1 MDSVGGLVEWKQR
14 KTSFNSIEWIQ
25 LQSELVDSIN
35 AYNLLSIP
43 LNGFFNPVRSPEAE
57 GVVNVLSIPLNG
69 FTSAVSSHHLFPR
82 SPSFNSIEWILARPE
97 FCSVVEK
104 LKESFNSIEW
114 IH

>member
-69 FTSAVSSHHLFPR
+69 FHSMASI
-82 SPSFNSIEWILARPE
+82 SPTVELSMSFNSIEWIRRTL
-97 FCSVVEK
+97 
-104 LKESFNSIEW
+104 
-114 IH
+114 